1 MGEAER
7 TNIAKADDR
16 RVLLARLQ
24 LIAGT
29 MPVSIAFNPTL
40 SVLLATALLIP
51 HSPFGAVP
59 LASIAAIIAVH
70 LASSALA
77 WGAGRL
83 RGEITLDRVGRIRL
97 QMMGLQAAFSG
108 GWAVTAWLC
117 WVPGNPVNNV
127 FVAMVTALVIFAA
140 AFTRA
145 ASFKMVAVAV
155 LVQGLGIVPLL
166 VRAHTHAGHVM
177 LFTVPF
183 FIAYIL
189 LMARGARRR
198 VDAMVLT
205 HLAADDLASAL
216 AEANRESLRK
226 RYEAEAANA
235 SKTAFLANMSHELR
249 TPLNAILGFS
259 DIIAN
264 QSFGEDNARYA
275 EYARDIH
282 ASGAHLL
289 SLINDL
295 LDVAKIDSGKME
307 IEPAPVDPRRLVEN
321 VARLIAPRLAAKK
334 QTLHIAI
341 ERDLP
346 MILADERAFKQML
359 LNLASNAIKFTQEG
373 GEIIFGCC
381 LAAEGG
387 ITVIVQDN
395 GPGIPA
401 EKLARVFQPFSQ
413 IDNRYD
419 REAGGTGL
427 GLALVKGLA
436 ELHGGR
442 IWIESE
448 PGQGV
453 KACIY
458 FPATIEPRAASLR
471 A

>member
-1 MGEAER
+1 VGEAER
-7 TNIAKADDR
+7 TKIAQADDR
-16 RVLLARLQ
+16 RVLLARTKLVV
-24 LIAGT
+24 GT
-29 MPVSIAFNPTL
+29 LPVSIAFNPTL
-40 SVLLATALLIP
+40 SVLVAVAMLAP
-51 HSPFGAVP
+51 RSPFGP
-59 LASIAAIIAVH
+59 MSPGTIAAMIAVH

-77 WGAGRL
+77 WGVGHR
-83 RGEITLDRVGRIRL
+83 RGEITLENLSRVRL
-97 QMMGLQAAFSG
+97 QLLALQAAFSG

-127 FVAMVTALVIFAA
+127 FIAMATALVIFAA

-166 VRAHTHAGHVM
+166 AGARTHAGHVM

-198 VDAMVLT
+198 VDAMVQT

-264 QSFGEDNARYA
+264 QSFGEDNVRYA

-334 QTLHIAI
+334 QVLHIAI

-359 LNLASNAIKFTQEG
+359 LNLASNAIKFTPEG
-373 GEIIFGCC
+373 GEITFGCC

-395 GPGIPA
+395 GPGIAA